1 MTCWPQSTVTGSA
14 RADKPR
20 QADIPQEIRLP
31 TVARHMTMTR
41 KLAMMIVIGPQ
52 GECGAS
58 SFLAIV
64 LLEFSALT

>member
-1 MTCWPQSTVTGSA
+1 M
-14 RADKPR
+14 RR
-20 QADIPQEIRLP
+20 QTQTSRHTTRLP

-41 KLAMMIVIGPQ
+41 KLALMIVIGPQ

-64 LLEFSALT
+64 LLEFSAVT